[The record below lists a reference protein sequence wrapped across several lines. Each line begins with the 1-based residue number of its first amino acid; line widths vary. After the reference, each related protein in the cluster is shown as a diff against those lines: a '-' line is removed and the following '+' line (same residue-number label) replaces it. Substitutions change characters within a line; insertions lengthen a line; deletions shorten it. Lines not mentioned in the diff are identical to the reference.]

1 MKKQFKDYGELKRYI
16 HKINYTR
23 QPQEFNFLDWL
34 TENNNI
40 TSEELVLILAADGY
54 DLNNLLA
61 NGHYYNYADYTNNGW
76 VYDDEFRAEEFPKDR
91 VKKREKQKIVI
102 GRVTTPDFKNTLMR
116 MITVVDVPNIVDWEQ
131 ASEDMLNTAYKK
143 FKERFSNRDYEI
155 SVSIGND
162 YDDSNPEIYTYIY
175 DGMYIY
181 VP

>member
-40 TSEELVLILAADGY
+40 TPEELVLILAADGY

-61 NGHYYNYADYTNNGW
+61 NGYYYNYAGYTNNGW
-76 VYDDEFRAEEFPKDR
+76 VYDDEFRAEEFKDR
-91 VKKREKQKIVI
+91 VQKRKKQKIVI

-116 MITVVDVPNIVDWEQ
+116 MITVIDVPNIVNWEQ

-143 FKERFSNRDYEI
+143 FKERFSNNDYEI
-155 SVSIGND
+155 YVSIDHD